1 MSGYES
7 LAWIKDKN
15 GKEYVCPISALS
27 GDISQRKDLT
37 EEEKKQCMDVN
48 QLIGT
53 ERW

>member
-15 GKEYVCPISALS
+15 GKEYVCPISALN
-27 GDISQRKDLT
+27 GDINDRKDLT

-48 QLIGT
+48 QIIGT